1 MKSKKFKDN
10 FNRMIFQRI
19 ELKHRFLKTI
29 SRDQQIPLNMR
40 WIAQIQINR
49 LNRKSS
55 IVKIQN
61 RCIWTSQARS
71 VDSKLGFSRI
81 NLRSI
86 FLNAKVPGV
95 KKAIW

>member
-40 WIAQIQINR
+40 
-49 LNRKSS
+49 
-55 IVKIQN
+55 
-61 RCIWTSQARS
+61 
-71 VDSKLGFSRI
+71 
-81 NLRSI
+81 
-86 FLNAKVPGV
+86 
-95 KKAIW
+95 